1 MRRMIAQ
8 ELSRSVSM
16 VKAEL
21 GSQLVCFQNNKTGFS
36 NS

>member
-1 MRRMIAQ
+1 MIAQ

-21 GSQLVCFQNNKTGFS
+21 GSQLVCFQNNKTGLS